1 MATTQSRSLGS
12 RFVLQFTLILLPLAL
27 VVIAQ
32 MVLDSRN
39 AATLDRSHKAQ
50 ALAYDVRRDFKVF
63 LDGVVDA
70 VDTGSLSNA
79 SKEKLQS
86 AAQSAEA
93 LQAAEEA
100 DEPVR
105 ALVRQLNDLRPAIA
119 SASKL
124 QDLVALRPAINSA
137 DTAVSA
143 MVSSYDARIE
153 RGLLSAVAYASAQ
166 RKIVPLVLIVTL
178 VITGFF
184 IRNTLIRP
192 IVQAEH
198 AARTVAEGTLR
209 PELEL
214 DVRKDLGTLLRS
226 IGWMNDSLYKIIHQV
241 KGSAQSVSGA
251 AQELAGS
258 NDEIARHVEHEAS
271 AIEEI
276 SASMEELSS
285 TVKQNSENASSAD
298 GLAQG
303 ASNAAA
309 GARNIMAD
317 VVSNMDSI
325 AASARQIAGIV
336 AMIDDIAFQT
346 NILALNAAV
355 EAARA
360 GESGR
365 GFAVVASEVRALA
378 MKSAAAANDIK
389 KLVGGA
395 VTSVGQGHELV
406 KSAARTI
413 DEAVQSIQNV
423 APLMRDIAAAS
434 REQSSGIDQVKSA
447 VEGIEKAISSSG
459 ELVGQAVAS
468 SRGLESA
475 ARNLTQVVDAFRL
488 EEAQRSAPVAEPSA
502 AEASA
507 AEPSEPQRP
516 ARWWALG
523 KRREQPSSRSPG

>member
-1 MATTQSRSLGS
+1 MAATQSRSLAS

-32 MVLDSRN
+32 MVLDSWN
-39 AATLDRSHKAQ
+39 AAALDRSHRAQ

-63 LDGVVDA
+63 IDGVVDA
-70 VDTGSLSNA
+70 VDTGGLSNA
-79 SKEKLQS
+79 AKEKLQS

-93 LQAAEEA
+93 LQAAERT

-105 ALVRQLNDLRPAIA
+105 ALVRQLNELRPGIA
-119 SASKL
+119 SAAKL

-143 MVSSYDARIE
+143 LVSRYDARIE
-153 RGLLSAVAYASAQ
+153 QGLLSAVAYASAQ

-178 VITGFF
+178 VITGLF

-192 IVQAEH
+192 IVQAEQ
-198 AARTVAEGTLR
+198 AARTVAAGTLR

-214 DVRKDLGTLLRS
+214 DLDLRKDLGSLLRS

-276 SASMEELSS
+276 SASMEELSG
-285 TVKQNSENASSAD
+285 TVKQNAENASSAD

-303 ASNAAA
+303 ASSAAA
-309 GARNIMAD
+309 GARTIMAD

-378 MKSAAAANDIK
+378 MKSASAANDIK

-395 VTSVGQGHELV
+395 VTSVGQGHDLV
-406 KSAARTI
+406 QSAARTI
-413 DEAVQSIQNV
+413 DQAVQSIQNV

-447 VEGIEKAISSSG
+447 IEGIEKAISSSG

-488 EEAQRSAPVAEPSA
+488 EEARHSA
-502 AEASA
+502 AAPAETSA
-507 AEPSEPQRP
+507 AEPEQPQRP
-516 ARWWALG
+516 VHWWALG
-523 KRREQPSSRSPG
+523 KRREASSSRSPE